1 MSRHRRHAED
11 FTNSLHSFRYT
22 TSSDTLDSISQDS
35 LDRLKSCNFPSNGP
49 TRTNKNSTILAGS
62 STKDSLMLDTS
73 ISFVTSVETA
83 PDLNKRINL
92 FQSENLKGESVHNVA
107 FTHLKDDNKE
117 NNDPQCAINRN
128 IISKDINVL
137 ASTSSGKENRDTNY
151 NIHCN
156 KSNTVPIS
164 EQIVLK
170 SWPILPNCTNEDLLI
185 SDSCEH
191 EQNTTEINKFETI
204 LCSLDNRLN
213 RIKEDSQTQPI
224 LKRLSEKFAHS
235 PKNFTEKLVTI
246 IEESVIN
253 NDDNTCNTSAINLS
267 RLTTEFRKMCKFI
280 EDESWPEWPS
290 SLLSTPPSSE
300 QILTNSLSNQIVH
313 TNDYKRDK
321 LLTTPPTTASLPAT
335 PLSATDIIK
344 KRFFQKI
351 SKKTYNGSGDSLM
364 NLSSN
369 ISSVESFERLEAQCK
384 ILFPEEKQYSS
395 PLQRS
400 FSVPSLLSMS
410 ELQNICDQQMAAL
423 SGSDTFHKEKY
434 VASLPNLLEKCV
446 NKFESDHKSTDPKF
460 GNVSYSRKK
469 SMQFNRQFDFNTV
482 STDEDTKDYIMFDTD
497 ELEKTLLQDI
507 AEKRKRCLD
516 TVRLITEINADA
528 VVTEEENSL
537 EIAPMLSILNKSN
550 TLVSTEAKFIKTLMS
565 CKDYLAYLETQ
576 KPLFNLIQSS
586 DSCTPKTPQKNN
598 KNPHIK
604 DNEVRGSKAE
614 LLNIKSPNL
623 MKNPLNR
630 NVKAFDIC
638 KSPLSRKTD
647 NKNQEKTEHF
657 KPKLF
662 VTPGRSSSKVNYKRK
677 KEYFP
682 SMGSLPQNTVKE
694 HILKSP
700 HAKGL
705 YRLNYNTVVSPVG
718 MYIRGTDMQLIK
730 NVRAKTDGLL
740 LTPVKK
746 NVERSPSRISKQ
758 STPRSGP
765 TKSQKKVPLNI
776 NSSRRSGTNQ
786 IRNSEVILTPV
797 DNSTPKSHFVL
808 PKVSYRLPSRVK
820 TIKETK
826 SPKQGTRVKKLLESA
841 HSKVVIRHEGRMK
854 LVQKQ
859 EEDDGL
865 TPNDEVLD
873 IMYGPED
880 VSIHV
885 EQAASKTNFIHRQ
898 KRI

>member
-1 MSRHRRHAED
+1 MSAFFGKRYKLQDSQNFDEYMK
-11 FTNSLHSFRYT
+11 TLGYT

-335 PLSATDIIK
+335 PL
-344 KRFFQKI
+344 
-351 SKKTYNGSGDSLM
+351 
-364 NLSSN
+364 
-369 ISSVESFERLEAQCK
+369 VESFERLEAQCK

-586 DSCTPKTPQKNN
+586 DSW
-598 KNPHIK
+598 
-604 DNEVRGSKAE
+604 
-614 LLNIKSPNL
+614 
-623 MKNPLNR
+623 
-630 NVKAFDIC
+630 
-638 KSPLSRKTD
+638 
-647 NKNQEKTEHF
+647 
-657 KPKLF
+657 
-662 VTPGRSSSKVNYKRK
+662 RSSSKVNYKRK